1 MTLDLSKLKFSTKG
15 LVTALFTIGWILQIP
30 AVSTPVFAF
39 IKLHPHY
46 AAAFGALT
54 GIITLL
60 HNPQVEA
67 ALGISIPAQQL
78 KINVPAQQVQ
88 LPEADATIAPVATS
102 VKLP

>member
-1 MTLDLSKLKFSTKG
+1 MTFDLSKLKFSTKG
-15 LVTALFTIGWILQIP
+15 LIGFLLGLGSLLQVP
-30 AVSTPVFAF
+30 QVSAPVFAF

-67 ALGISIPAQQL
+67 ALGINIPAQQL
-78 KINVPAQQVQ
+78 KIDVPAQQVQ
-88 LPEADATIAPVATS
+88 LPESDVKAPE
-102 VKLP
+102 KP